1 MNVEALAAE
10 CGTPVYRYDL
20 AEIRRAHAELTA
32 YLPTPS
38 ALHYSLKANPHPDV
52 AAVLA
57 GLGCRA
63 EVASI
68 GECETALRAGF
79 APGDILLAGPG
90 KTDAD
95 LAYALDAGI
104 RWFSV
109 DSPDDLARV
118 GAANRPVECLLR
130 VNADRPVAGMGLSM
144 AGTASQ
150 FGADASWV
158 LAEPG
163 RFRCAGNARVVGTH
177 CYMGTNITDPEV
189 LLAQFA
195 VGVSLAGAVGEALGI
210 EFTAVDLGGG
220 FGAPYA
226 RSGERPGYPG
236 LARRLGALL
245 DGTLPGWRGGG
256 PLVSFESGRFL
267 VGACGTLV
275 CRVVDV
281 KRSKGRT
288 YVILDAGVHQL
299 GGMSGLRRLSR
310 IVPEL
315 LTGDLRPVTE
325 VDCVI
330 AGPLCTPLD
339 TWADGVPLPR
349 LRAGDLVAVPNTG
362 AYGLTASLLGFL
374 GHRPATEVVVDGDEV
389 VSATRLVLERTKEIH
404 R

>member
-1 MNVEALAAE
+1 MAAE
-10 CGTPVYRYDL
+10 YGTPVYRYDL

-32 YLPTPS
+32 CLPTPS
-38 ALHYSLKANPHPDV
+38 VLHYSLKANPHPDV

-57 GLGCRA
+57 QLGCRA
-63 EVASI
+63 EVAST

-79 APGDILLAGPG
+79 APGDIMLAGPA
-90 KTDAD
+90 KTAAD
-95 LAYALDAGI
+95 LAYALDVGI

-118 GAANRPVECLLR
+118 GAGNRPVECLLR

-163 RFRCAGNARVVGTH
+163 RFRGVGNARVVGVH

-195 VGVSLAGAVGEALGI
+195 VGASLAGTVGAALDV
-210 EFTAVDLGGG
+210 EFTSVDLGGG

-226 RSGERPGYPG
+226 RTGDRPRYPG

-245 DGTLPGWRGGG
+245 DGTLPGWRGAG

-267 VGACGTLV
+267 VGSCGTLV

-299 GGMSGLRRLSR
+299 GGMSGLRRLPR

-315 LTGDLRPVTE
+315 LTGDPRPVTE
-325 VDCVI
+325 VDCVVT
-330 AGPLCTPLD
+330 GPLCTPLD
-339 TWADGVPLPR
+339 TWADGVPLPL

-374 GHRPATEVVVDGDEV
+374 GHRPATEVVVDGTEV